1 MYVTDKVDASELSD
15 YESLADPKWKGRIC
29 IRSSSNI
36 YNQSLVASMI
46 AANGEEATEAWAR
59 GLVANLG
66 KSPTGGDRDQ
76 IKAAAVGV
84 CDVAVANTYYFGKME
99 KSSDSVQRESAAK
112 MKVFWPNRSGRGTHV
127 NVSGI
132 GVTSAASH
140 RDEAIR
146 LIEFLLTDEA
156 QSWYANVN
164 YEYPVKEGV
173 AWGETVTAWGVFK
186 ADQIDMA
193 ELGRNNAAAVR
204 LMDRAGWR

>member
-1 MYVTDKVDASELSD
+1 
-15 YESLADPKWKGRIC
+15 
-29 IRSSSNI
+29 
-36 YNQSLVASMI
+36 
-46 AANGEEATEAWAR
+46 
-59 GLVANLG
+59 
-66 KSPTGGDRDQ
+66 
-76 IKAAAVGV
+76 
-84 CDVAVANTYYFGKME
+84 
-99 KSSDSVQRESAAK
+99 
-112 MKVFWPNRSGRGTHV
+112 
-127 NVSGI
+127 
-132 GVTSAASH
+132 
-140 RDEAIR
+140 